1 MHIQLKEIH
10 KYFGSV
16 HANDGITLTIE
27 PGQILGVLGENGA
40 GKSTLMK
47 ILSGLICKDSGEI
60 FINQQKQELNSPS
73 DALRLGIGMLHQD
86 PHDFPSMAI
95 KEDLQIWDQRSGAKK
110 NSNDWQKLVEIQK
123 DLGFQF
129 DLRGTVGE
137 LTVGERQQLELVRLL
152 WLGVEVLILDEPTT
166 GISAAQQ
173 EVLFAALKKL
183 AGQEK
188 TIIFVSHKLEEVKE
202 LCSRAVVL
210 RKGCLIGERQA
221 PFNEN
226 DLVELM
232 FGRQIT
238 RTRISQSGTQDIC
251 MSVRNL
257 SIEDFRISIEKVN
270 FDLFAGEVIGLAGM
284 EGSGQRQFL
293 QTLAG
298 LKQSTGGRVEID
310 REDIN
315 GKNCFEFQK
324 RGIFYVPSAR
334 MEEGLVP
341 GMTLEEHYILSDCEK
356 RLFINGKNSRTI
368 TETRIERFNIKGR
381 AAANSEELSGGNQQR
396 LLLSLLRD
404 PARVLLLENPTRG
417 LDIESAN
424 WIWSI
429 LLERCQ
435 MATSIIFSSADL
447 DELTFYADR
456 ILVFFAGRI
465 SEPLA
470 SSGLNEE
477 KLGRMIGG
485 KDWPK

>member
-1 MHIQLKEIH
+1 MLIELIEIH
-10 KYFGSV
+10 KFFGSV
-16 HANDGITLTIE
+16 HANNGITLTIE

-47 ILSGLICKDSGEI
+47 VLSGLICKDSGKI
-60 FINQQKQELNSPS
+60 LINHLEQELNSPS

-86 PHDFPSMAI
+86 PHDFPSMTI
-95 KEDLQIWDQRSGAKK
+95 REDLQIWDSRTGVKK
-110 NSNDWQKLVEIQK
+110 SASDWQQLIAIQK
-123 DLGFQF
+123 DLGFHF
-129 DLRGTVGE
+129 DQNGTVGE

-183 AGQEK
+183 AGQDK

-238 RTRISQSGTQDIC
+238 RTRTSQSGTQDIC

-257 SIEDFRISIEKVN
+257 SIEDFRIRIENVN
-270 FDLFAGEVIGLAGM
+270 FDLYAGEVIGLAGM

-298 LKQSTGGRVEID
+298 LKQATGGRIEID

-356 RLFINGKNSRTI
+356 RMFINGKNSRMI
-368 TETRIERFNIKGR
+368 TETRIERFNIKGK
-381 AAANSEELSGGNQQR
+381 AATNSEELSGGNQQR
-396 LLLSLLRD
+396 LLLSLLKD
-404 PARVLLLENPTRG
+404 PARLLLLENPTRG

-429 LLERCQ
+429 LRERCQ
-435 MATSIIFSSADL
+435 AATSIIFSSADL

-465 SEPLA
+465 SEPLP
-470 SSGLNEE
+470 SSGLTEE

>member
-1 MHIQLKEIH
+1 MQIQLKNIQ
-10 KYFGSV
+10 KFYGSV
-16 HANDGITLTIE
+16 HANDDITLTIE

-47 ILSGLICKDSGEI
+47 ILSGLISKDSGEI
-60 FINQQKQELNSPS
+60 FIGREKQALSSPS

-95 KEDLQIWDQRSGAKK
+95 KEDLRIWDPSTRVKK
-110 NSNDWQKLVEIQK
+110 TANDWQELVEIQN
-123 DLGFQF
+123 DLGFHIN
-129 DLRGTVGE
+129 LNGTVGE
-137 LTVGERQQLELVRLL
+137 LTVGERQQLELTRLL

-173 EVLFAALKKL
+173 EVLFSALKKL
-183 AGQEK
+183 AQQGK
-188 TIIFVSHKLEEVKE
+188 TVIFVSHKLEEVKE

-210 RKGCLIGERQA
+210 RKGCLIGERPA
-221 PFNEN
+221 PFDEN
-226 DLVELM
+226 DLVKLM

-238 RTRISQSGTQDIC
+238 RARTGEAGTQDVRLSI
-251 MSVRNL
+251 RNL
-257 SIEDFRISIEKVN
+257 NIEDFRINIEN
-270 FDLFAGEVIGLAGM
+270 ANLDLYAGEVIGLAGM

-298 LKQSTGGRVEID
+298 LRQSTGGRIEFD
-310 REDIN
+310 GENIN
-315 GKNCFEFQK
+315 GRNCFEFQK

-356 RLFINGKNSRTI
+356 SMFINMRESRKS
-368 TETRIERFNIKGR
+368 TEKRIERFNIKGR
-381 AAANSEELSGGNQQR
+381 ASTNSEELSGGNQQR
-396 LLLSLLRD
+396 LLLSLLRE
-404 PARVLLLENPTRG
+404 PAGLLLLENPTRG
-417 LDIESAN
+417 LDIESTN

-429 LLERCQ
+429 LRERCQ
-435 MATSIIFSSADL
+435 AGTTIIFSSADL

-456 ILVFFAGRI
+456 ILVFFSGRV

-470 SSGLNEE
+470 STGLDEE